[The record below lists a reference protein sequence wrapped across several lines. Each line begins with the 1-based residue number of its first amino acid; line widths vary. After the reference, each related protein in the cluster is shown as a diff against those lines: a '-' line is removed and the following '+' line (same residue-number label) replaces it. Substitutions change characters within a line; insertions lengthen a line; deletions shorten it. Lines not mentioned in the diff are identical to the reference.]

1 MSLNEHS
8 PLGCKSQHL
17 VRTEAIPRV
26 QESTELLVV
35 DLALWTRV
43 ARYALSELIIFSA
56 MKDFPQIRTNIPGT
70 TQLLES

>member
-35 DLALWTRV
+35 DLAL
-43 ARYALSELIIFSA
+43 
-56 MKDFPQIRTNIPGT
+56 
-70 TQLLES
+70 